1 MARRLLVV
9 ARDKPIEALR
19 VAAGLTLGDGELRV
33 LVLGDMPAGEQA
45 QTQLEALAFADVV
58 PRQLPPA
65 EAGGWTEVARAV
77 VESDAVYLL

>member
-19 VAAGLTLGDGELRV
+19 VAAGLTLGDAELRV
-33 LVLGDMPAGEQA
+33 LVLGDLPEGEQV

-58 PRQLPPA
+58 PQVLPRGDL
-65 EAGGWTEVARAV
+65 GGWAEVARAV
-77 VESDAVYLL
+77 VDSDAVYLL